1 MKVCLGGTILNFSTL
16 YIIYLSKILHKLNWP
31 TKREHFN
38 FFYFSLPILY
48 YYFCNFSNRTTHIL
62 WIYGPQRFIICIL
75 WRSGGQVIT
84 VIKMDIC
91 ILKLLIW
98 KDKKYLFL
106 KLLNFQ
112 YHMQIR
118 IVSTIIQLKCKTK
131 CLYKNEDLYFF
142 WFIKYHFV
150 FIHSLL
156 VLQTMFQIYGVIIT
170 SSFYTHR

>member
-118 IVSTIIQLKCKTK
+118 ITVFTPTQLKFKTNVYTK
-131 CLYKNEDLYFF
+131 MRIFISFDSLNIISFSFIVYSCYKQCFKF
-142 WFIKYHFV
+142 MVW
-150 FIHSLL
+150 
-156 VLQTMFQIYGVIIT
+156 
-170 SSFYTHR
+170 

>member
-98 KDKKYLFL
+98 KDKKYLFSNCL
-106 KLLNFQ
+106 IFNIICKSVLFLHQLNQNEQPMFIQKWGSLFLL
-112 YHMQIR
+112 
-118 IVSTIIQLKCKTK
+118 
-131 CLYKNEDLYFF
+131 
-142 WFIKYHFV
+142 
-150 FIHSLL
+150 IH
-156 VLQTMFQIYGVIIT
+156 
-170 SSFYTHR
+170 